1 MKLHL
6 PKKLT
11 AALLAACTALALN
24 TTAAAASTGTA
35 TFTGGTTYDKD
46 AEIVDGLYL
55 TSQMTTGTATS
66 NTLAPAPAVN
76 IWGGNLWAGSYTVS
90 IWVTKDSLNS
100 DQLLFAYAGSAATSD
115 GYGANAIVWTKT
127 GEGTGTLTIGRGKV
141 NSGFTGMASWQ
152 NGKQTTG
159 TITLGEDDDM
169 VNFTFAVTG
178 GSGDN
183 GQKASLYVNGTSVG
197 DVLSY
202 NGQMNGSANPMNLY
216 VSTAPTYGNV
226 SITNE
231 KLTTQAGIYAL
242 MGVTSVAP
250 GTEKHFVW
258 TGSTDGKWDT
268 ETANWVTTTAPGDPT
283 TFESGDANTVTFGT
297 EPSQKEVELSTTAS
311 VASVTVN
318 DSYALS
324 IANGGSLTT
333 DALNITTGETT
344 IAGEGSLTAG
354 HLALSDNSSLKLS
367 GTGAVS
373 LSSMTFGSG
382 SALKVAR
389 TLDLGTLA
397 LTSSDTPAIQVQ
409 DGGEL
414 TISTAS
420 TVDGNGMGASGEQ
433 ASSAFSNLFK
443 GRAIS
448 VQKGGKLILQGNVN
462 FNDSSVS
469 GLGSMPLG
477 LADLKVTG
485 NVQINSYG
493 NGCIWAV
500 GDKSFAVGG
509 NLWLTNKQQATVAGG
524 SIEVG
529 GSLQLA
535 HSQNGTGGNYRAILS
550 ATDNSQVTLHD
561 IMFYGGHN
569 EVNIN
574 GSTLSFTKA
583 DGNVLSQAGNVP
595 TAAADLNSV
604 NLIDATLS
612 AWLHGWTLAP
622 IDSATVT
629 VSGTTNLSV
638 AGGCEINLTAS
649 SINGTF
655 KMKGGG
661 KASISGVGALT
672 GTVDSG
678 ANGTIV
684 LNGTYEIGGI
694 TPTGGE
700 TTYSGGKN
708 EKNGYET
715 ATGQIL
721 AYTGNIEDHASY
733 TYHGESVTLTEGAY
747 SLPGVMDPTIFYIN
761 ELSESYSWIDEKKTE
776 DFSGIVVKSGAAL
789 VVDKDM
795 NMSMVSTDSR
805 GTVQIESGIVAT
817 GTSDGHVTLTG
828 SGVYALTDGTVTLG
842 NVTLGSEWT
851 GTVRI
856 HDAAV
861 NNVDFKTLVNGTDS
875 TLELMGYSGYP
886 MAWYEQVEG
895 GLNPQNI
902 KLTNGSNGY
911 AFKYTGSTSY
921 DNHVVT
927 FSGNWSGDGT
937 MQTAGNHLNY
947 KFTGDISDWNGKL
960 QVASGIPHVTF
971 SGDATEVNAIIDKNG
986 KTLDLIV
993 GEGDEFSTTFKAT
1006 VDATSL
1012 TVSENAEATL
1022 EADATIGS
1030 VTSSGYLTMAEGTT
1044 VTLSNNLTP
1053 MSDRVAVYG
1062 TLNVSNDID
1071 LSKNGASTGTLSL
1084 KGGSETTAAGL
1095 WMASS
1100 ARLEIDSDAVL
1111 NIAGLHIVGD
1121 GGTITTE
1128 ADNEEYSADNANFTI
1143 TCATVTATTD
1153 VTIGNSLYD
1162 VDVETG
1168 AHTVTL
1174 NSDADA
1180 VTVSKGGTINK
1191 GDGVTI
1197 SDLTVEDGGT
1207 IGEGIEATEAKIAE
1221 NATINVESDISD
1233 SGVYV
1238 FSLPGNTTTVTNEG
1252 DEAAKY
1258 EGLQVNDKMKV
1269 TADTLY
1275 AGNAE
1280 TVTVANALVVGTIT
1294 HIGTGALTLTKVDE
1308 DALKVVSTDS
1318 ADLTIKGISETSLT
1332 DLSIG
1337 TGATVAVYVTDELAA
1352 TEGTVT
1358 ITDTLTAGG
1367 AKLLANLTLL
1377 GHDGDE
1383 LLSWNLNGTQ
1393 MTLGSTLTLD
1403 TASGLIQLDDA
1414 TMQEIAGLTLGGY
1427 WELVVD
1433 GGTGLQYDGNEWY
1446 DGVFSR
1452 TYHNDEGLE
1461 TKLGGDYNVQLLENG
1476 NFGIVKVSNV
1486 PEPTTGTLSLLALMA
1501 LAARRRRK

>member
-11 AALLAACTALALN
+11 AALLAACAALALN

-35 TFTGGTTYDKD
+35 SFTGGQLSYEEGDQVLT
-46 AEIVDGLYL
+46 GLYL
-55 TSQMTTGTATS
+55 TKDMTTGTATANKLTDLANTVDIS
-66 NTLAPAPAVN
+66 NVSNDCRAVD
-76 IWGGNLWAGSYTVS
+76 YTVS
-90 IWVTKDSLNS
+90 IWVTADSLESNC
-100 DQLLFAYAGSAATSD
+100 LLFSYGGTVATSGTYGANGIYWDAATS
-115 GYGANAIVWTKT
+115 
-127 GEGTGTLTIGRGKV
+127 TLKFGRGKIIDNYTNMAWQENV
-141 NSGFTGMASWQ
+141 VSSSLASAIGSG
-152 NGKQTTG
+152 
-159 TITLGEDDDM
+159 DM
-169 VNFTFAVTG
+169 VNFTISVACATQ
-178 GSGDN
+178 S
-183 GQKASLYVNGTSVG
+183 AIPTIWVNGEKQATLNTYKGNMDGFKS
-197 DVLSY
+197 
-202 NGQMNGSANPMNLY
+202 PMDLY
-216 VSTAPTYGNV
+216 AGTGITYGDI
-226 SITNE
+226 SLTNE
-231 KLTTQAGIYAL
+231 QLTSAAQIYSL
-242 MGVTSVAP
+242 MGVSAAAP

-258 TGSTDGKWDT
+258 TGTEGSAWDT
-268 ETANWVTTTAPGDPT
+268 ETANWVTTTAPEDPT
-283 TFESGDANTVTFGT
+283 TFESGAANTVTFGT
-297 EPSQKEVELSTTAS
+297 EPSQEEVALSTTAS

-318 DSYALS
+318 DSYTLS

-333 DALNITTGETT
+333 GELNITAGETA
-344 IAGEGSLTAG
+344 IAGEGSLTAAL
-354 HLALSDNSSLKLS
+354 LALGDNSSLKLS

-373 LSSMTFGSG
+373 LGSITFGTG
-382 SALKVAR
+382 SALKIAR
-389 TLDLGTLA
+389 SLDLGTMA
-397 LTSSDTPAIQVQ
+397 LKSATTPAIQVQ
-409 DGGEL
+409 DGGVL
-414 TISTAS
+414 SLNTAS
-420 TVDGNGMGASGEQ
+420 TIDGAIVGKAAETTTQGFRKMFTGAAIGTEGTGKVVWNGSANVYDNGTATGATYQLGNGDVKIVGDVKVNASTREVTW
-433 ASSAFSNLFK
+433 A
-443 GRAIS
+443 
-448 VQKGGKLILQGNVN
+448 
-462 FNDSSVS
+462 VS
-469 GLGSMPLG
+469 GDKSLE
-477 LADLKVTG
+477 VTG
-485 NVQINSYG
+485 NYWMSNKQYASVDD
-493 NGCIWAV
+493 ATLT
-500 GDKSFAVGG
+500 VGG
-509 NLWLTNKQQATVAGG
+509 NLKLAHEANNGAGG
-524 SIEVG
+524 YLAKFTATNGAEVTLGGIEFVG
-529 GSLQLA
+529 G
-535 HSQNGTGGNYRAILS
+535 GNIVS
-550 ATDNSQVTLHD
+550 ID
-561 IMFYGGHN
+561 
-569 EVNIN
+569 

-583 DGNVLSQAGNVP
+583 DGNVLSHTGSAVT
-595 TAAADLNSV
+595 TANTVTLN
-604 NLIDATLS
+604 NAKLG
-612 AWLHGWTLAP
+612 AWNHGWTLAAM
-622 IDSATVT
+622 DGDDLTTVT
-629 VSGTTNLSV
+629 VTGTTNLSV
-638 AGGCEINLTAS
+638 AGGCEIDLTAS

-655 KMKGGG
+655 KMTGGG
-661 KASISGVGALT
+661 TASISGVGSLT
-672 GTVDSG
+672 DTVDSG
-678 ANGTIV
+678 QYGTIV

-694 TPTGGE
+694 TPTGDE
-700 TTYSGGKN
+700 TTYTGGKN
-708 EKNGYET
+708 VRNGYET
-715 ATGQIL
+715 ARGQIV

-747 SLPGVMDPTIFYIN
+747 SLPGVMDPTTFYIN

-776 DFSGIVVKSGAAL
+776 DFSGIVVKQAGTL
-789 VVDKDM
+789 VVDKAMDL
-795 NMSMVSTDSR
+795 SVVAEAST
-805 GTVQIESGIVAT
+805 GNVQIESGIVAT

-828 SGVYALTDGTVTLG
+828 SGIYALNDGTVALG

-861 NNVDFKTLVNGTDS
+861 NNVDFKTLVNGTAS

-902 KLTNGSNGY
+902 KLTNGSDGY

-947 KFTGDISDWNGKL
+947 KFTGDISDWKGKL

-1174 NSDADA
+1174 NSDAA
-1180 VTVSKGGTINK
+1180 SVIVSDGGTFTLGSEVVVANGI
-1191 GDGVTI
+1191 
-1197 SDLTVEDGGT
+1197 TVEDGGT
-1207 IGEGIEATEAKIAE
+1207 IAGGVDAKEVGIAAESTATFAQGIQDA
-1221 NATINVESDISD
+1221 
-1233 SGVYV
+1233 SGVT
-1238 FSLPGNTTTVTNEG
+1238 FSKEGGVQVENTNVG
-1252 DEAAKY
+1252 GPAIKYGIDVAAAS
-1258 EGLQVNDKMKV
+1258 V
-1269 TADTLY
+1269 TADELQVS
-1275 AGNAE
+1275 GELVNDI
-1280 TVTVANALVVGTIT
+1280 VVNNKLHVASIVNNSDK
-1294 HIGTGALTLTKVDE
+1294 ALTLTKVDE

-1318 ADLTIKGISETSLT
+1318 ADLTIKGITETSLT

-1337 TGATVAVYVTDELAA
+1337 TGATVAVYTDEHAA

-1367 AKLLANLTLL
+1367 AKLLANL
-1377 GHDGDE
+1377 E
-1383 LLSWNLNGTQ
+1383 MVNGSKLDVNGGGV
-1393 MTLGSTLTLD
+1393 MALTLGSQFTIADNALVTLD
-1403 TASGLIQLDDA
+1403 EA
-1414 TMQEIAGLTLGGY
+1414 TLAAIAGLVNIGDKVILINQYEDHALTTNLT
-1427 WELVVD
+1427 D
-1433 GGTGLQYDGNEWY
+1433 GDW
-1446 DGVFSR
+1446 SR
-1452 TYHNDEGLE
+1452 THFDLSSITNADYKLYVQDGQIGL
-1461 TKLGGDYNVQLLENG
+1461 
-1476 NFGIVKVSNV
+1476 VKSSNV

>member
-11 AALLAACTALALN
+11 AALLAACAALALN
-24 TTAAAASTGTA
+24 TTAAAATTGTA
-35 TFTGGTTYDKD
+35 TFTGGTTYNKD

-66 NTLAPAPAVN
+66 NTLDPAPAVN

-268 ETANWVTTTAPGDPT
+268 ETANWVTTTAPEDPT

-344 IAGEGSLTAG
+344 IAGEGSLTTG

-433 ASSAFSNLFK
+433 SSPAFSNLFK

-448 VQKGGKLILQGNVN
+448 VQEGGKLILQGNVN

-604 NLIDATLS
+604 NLIDATLG
-612 AWLHGWTLAP
+612 ALDHGWTLAP

-638 AGGCEINLTAS
+638 ADGCEINLTAS

-655 KMKGGG
+655 KMKGDG

-678 ANGTIV
+678 ENGTIV

-715 ATGQIL
+715 AKGQIV

-733 TYHGESVTLTEGAY
+733 TYHGESVMLTEGAY
-747 SLPGVMDPTIFYIN
+747 SLPGVMDPTTFYIN

-789 VVDKDM
+789 VVDKAMDL
-795 NMSMVSTDSR
+795 SVVAEAST
-805 GTVQIESGIVAT
+805 GNVQIESGIVAT

-902 KLTNGSNGY
+902 KLTNGSDGY

-960 QVASGIPHVTF
+960 QVASGIPHITF
-971 SGDATEVNAIIDKNG
+971 SGDADEVNAIIDKNG

-993 GEGDEFSTTFKAT
+993 GEGTAFSTTFKAT

-1012 TVSENAEATL
+1012 TVSGNASASL

-1030 VTSSGYLTMAEGTT
+1030 VTSDGHLTMAAGTT

-1053 MSDRVAVYG
+1053 MSGTVDVYG

-1071 LSKNGASTGTLSL
+1071 LSKNGAATGTLSL
-1084 KGGSETTAAGL
+1084 KAGSETTAAGM
-1095 WMASS
+1095 WMASGAS
-1100 ARLEIDSDAVL
+1100 LLMEQGAVL
-1111 NIAGLHIVGD
+1111 NIAGLQIVGT
-1121 GGTITTE
+1121 GEGSIATI
-1128 ADNEEYSADNANFTI
+1128 ADNGEYGADNADFTI
-1143 TCATVTATTD
+1143 TNAGITATAD
-1153 VTIGNSLYD
+1153 VTIANTLTGVT
-1162 VDVETG
+1162 VDTG
-1168 AHTVTL
+1168 AHAVTL
-1174 NSDADA
+1174 NSDADS
-1180 VTVSKGGTINK
+1180 VTVRNGGIINK
-1191 GDGVTI
+1191 GEGGSI
-1197 SDLTVEDGGT
+1197 SNLTVEDGGT
-1207 IGEGIEATEAKIAE
+1207 IGEGIEATEAKIAKD
-1221 NATINVESDISD
+1221 ATIFVEESISD
-1233 SGVYV
+1233 LDADVYV
-1238 FSLPGNTTTVTNEG
+1238 YSFVGDTTVTNLG
-1252 DEAAKY
+1252 NDAAKY
-1258 EGLQVNDKMKV
+1258 EGLQDSNMKV
-1269 TADTLY
+1269 SADTLY
-1275 AGNAE
+1275 A
-1280 TVTVANALVVGTIT
+1280 ANEDAYVVNNELEVGVIM
-1294 HIGTGALTLTKVDE
+1294 HEGTGALTLTKVDGE
-1308 DALKVVSTDS
+1308 TLEAVSTDS
-1318 ADLTIKGISETSLT
+1318 AALTLKGITETSLT

-1337 TGATVAVYVTDELAA
+1337 TGATVAVYTDTQA
-1352 TEGTVT
+1352 TLEGTVT
-1358 ITDTLTAGG
+1358 ISDTLTAGG
-1367 AKLLANLTLL
+1367 ATLLANLTIVGNEQGTTTWEL
-1377 GHDGDE
+1377 GGAA
-1383 LLSWNLNGTQ
+1383 
-1393 MTLGSTLTLD
+1393 MTLGSKLTLD
-1403 TASGLIQLDDA
+1403 TTTSLINLDAA
-1414 TMQEIAGLTLGGY
+1414 TIAALEDLSVGGRLDFITAAQDSTLTYGGEGY
-1427 WELVVD
+1427 E
-1433 GGTGLQYDGNEWY
+1433 GMWY
-1446 DGVFSR
+1446 DGLFVR
-1452 TYHNDEGLE
+1452 TEGVH
-1461 TKLGGDYNVQLLENG
+1461 GDYRVYASETS
-1476 NFGIVKVSNV
+1476 FGLTKVSNV